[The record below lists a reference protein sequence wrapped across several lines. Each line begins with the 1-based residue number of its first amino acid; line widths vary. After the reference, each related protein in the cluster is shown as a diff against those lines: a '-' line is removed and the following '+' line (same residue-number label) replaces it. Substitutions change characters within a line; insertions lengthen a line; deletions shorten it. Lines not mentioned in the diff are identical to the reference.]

1 MSLLF
6 LCLKGVLSNV
16 SEYFVN
22 RNKVLSTSHN
32 SLCQLPLPQRDV
44 TKMEAKEIPYE
55 INLAENKDRAEAAL
69 IRLISLRNRVS
80 EIRVQVESLRE
91 LQAENHEK
99 TAVCSE
105 CGKEIEQQ
113 QEVTIKDSTGNPT
126 SFYHRDCFKAIWSS
140 QNWRF
145 DYSSPG
151 FLSKPDSN
159 PTQ

>member
-32 SLCQLPLPQRDV
+32 SLCGRGNWQRDV

-105 CGKEIEQQ
+105 CGKEIEQG
-113 QEVTIKDSTGNPT
+113 QEVKVKDSSGNPR
-126 SFYHRDCFKAIWSS
+126 SCYHRDCFKAIWVS
-140 QNWRF
+140 QNWRVH
-145 DYSSPG
+145 YSSSG
-151 FLSKPDSN
+151 FLQMSKKN
-159 PTQ
+159 L